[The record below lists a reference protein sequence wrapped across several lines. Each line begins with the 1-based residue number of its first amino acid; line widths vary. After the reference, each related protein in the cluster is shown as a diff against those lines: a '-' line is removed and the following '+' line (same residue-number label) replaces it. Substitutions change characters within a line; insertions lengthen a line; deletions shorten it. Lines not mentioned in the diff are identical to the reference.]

1 MAGGNSGVMSD
12 VKCKVQIDVKN
23 INDVMLGGIVGANE
37 KNAKVEGCSYKKSV
51 DEFSITL
58 DDLGGNAGG
67 IVGHNVGEI
76 NKVLCK
82 TNTKIKGNDKCLKY
96 GGICGEN
103 GFAPTDD
110 EGKINN
116 AMVNSEITLAT
127 SGVFSKDK

>member
-12 VKCKVQIDVKN
+12 VKCKVRIDVKN
-23 INDVMLGGIVGANE
+23 INDVML
-37 KNAKVEGCSYKKSV
+37 
-51 DEFSITL
+51 
-58 DDLGGNAGG
+58 
-67 IVGHNVGEI
+67 
-76 NKVLCK
+76 
-82 TNTKIKGNDKCLKY
+82 

-127 SGVFSKDK
+127 SGVYSKDK